1 MTVMD
6 KGFLE
11 RLEKA
16 KRESVNQL
24 LFKCARLMN
33 ELGISRFREQLGNTR
48 FRTAHTL
55 LFPHIDFEGVRL
67 TELAKK
73 VDVSKQAVGQLVN
86 ELESYGVVER
96 VPDPSDGRA
105 RLIRF
110 SEEGRKA
117 LLDGLK
123 VLGVLEEEFTAIIGK
138 RRMKALHDGL
148 SALHAAL
155 TEDSVS

>member
-1 MTVMD
+1 M
-6 KGFLE
+6 
-11 RLEKA
+11 
-16 KRESVNQL
+16 
-24 LFKCARLMN
+24 
-33 ELGISRFREQLGNTR
+33 
-48 FRTAHTL
+48 
-55 LFPHIDFEGVRL
+55 
-67 TELAKK
+67 
-73 VDVSKQAVGQLVN
+73 SKQAVGQLVN

-123 VLGVLEEEFTAIIGK
+123 VLGVLEEEFTVIIGK

-148 SALHAAL
+148 SALHADAAGASSSMDASNGL
-155 TEDSVS
+155 AGQIYRTGQCNPNNKIKPDITRTCKWVCRIRIRRSSPVFINPTWGLIEVLVAWRSAPPLSKVFE